1 MNEPLPITDPGNLL
15 LGAVLALGFVLY
27 LFVGSIVVPG
37 PVRQGVVLG
46 DGSRISYK
54 LNGLALFLITVVVA
68 LAGTW
73 AGFVDLTVL
82 HEHFWGL
89 FVAANVISILMTAQL
104 FASGKDAK
112 DAHRHDVDPSPRVS
126 GVDARGNATGAA
138 AGSQSLL
145 GLAKDLWY
153 GVELNPAWL
162 GVDAKMFSYRPSL
175 MGLALLNMSFAA
187 VQYAKHGELSQA
199 MILYQA
205 FTFVYVFNY
214 FQFEYGML
222 YTWDIVAERFG
233 FMLVWGDYA
242 FVPFAY
248 SIAGWYLVDR
258 TEPLPTWALV
268 GLPLTFVLGLWI
280 FRGSNQQKDEFKRD
294 PSVKIWGKPAE
305 TIGGKILVS
314 GFWGIGRKLNYTGE
328 ILVYW
333 SFVLLVG
340 DASLV
345 PYLLPTWLICLLVHR
360 AWRDDKKCREKYGPL
375 WEAYCKRA
383 TFKMIPFV
391 Y

>member
-27 LFVGSIVVPG
+27 LFVGSLIVPG
-37 PVRQGVVLG
+37 VVQQGVELR

-54 LNGLALFLITVVVA
+54 LNGLALFLVTVAIAAV
-68 LAGTW
+68 GTW
-73 AGFVDLTVL
+73 LGFVDLAIL

-89 FVAANVISILMTAQL
+89 FVAANVLSIAMTAQL
-104 FASGKDAK
+104 YFSGRGKKDAV
-112 DAHRHDVDPSPRVS
+112 REGLVS
-126 GVDARGNATGAA
+126 
-138 AGSQSLL
+138 
-145 GLAKDLWY
+145 DLWY
-153 GVELNPAWL
+153 GVELNPAWRL
-162 GVDAKMFSYRPSL
+162 LPGTPSVDAKMFSYRPSL

-294 PSVKIWGKPAE
+294 PQVKIWGKPAE

-340 DASLV
+340 DASFV

>member
-1 MNEPLPITDPGNLL
+1 MHAPLPVSDLGNLL

-27 LFVGSIVVPG
+27 LFVGSMIVPG
-37 PVRQGVVLG
+37 PVRQGVVLS

-54 LNGLALFLITVVVA
+54 LNGLALFLITA
-68 LAGTW
+68 GLAAVGTW
-73 AGFVDLTVL
+73 LGFIDLTLL
-82 HEHFWGL
+82 HRHFWGL
-89 FVAANVISILMTAQL
+89 FVAANVLSFVMTAQL
-104 FASGKDAK
+104 FASGKDK
-112 DAHRHDVDPSPRVS
+112 PGAHRHRADPTPRIT
-126 GVDARGNATGAA
+126 GVDAHGNATGSA
-138 AGSQSLL
+138 AGTQSAL
-145 GLAKDLWY
+145 GLIEDLWY
-153 GVELNPAWL
+153 GVELNPKWMSL
-162 GVDAKMFSYRPSL
+162 DAKMFSYRPSL
-175 MGLALLNMSFAA
+175 IGLALLNMSFAA
-187 VQYAKHGELSQA
+187 VQYAKYGELSQA

-248 SIAGWYLVDR
+248 SVTGWYLVDE
-258 TEPLPTWALV
+258 TGDLPPWALV
-268 GLPLTFVLGLWI
+268 ALPLMFVLGLWI

-294 PSVKIWGKPAE
+294 PSVKIWGRPAE

-333 SFVLLVG
+333 SFVLLAWG
-340 DASLV
+340 ESFV
-345 PYLLPTWLICLLVHR
+345 PFLLPTWLICLLVHR

-375 WEAYCKRA
+375 WEQYCKRA